1 MLEIRLL
8 GGFEL
13 APTDGSPP
21 GRLGPK
27 SQGLL
32 AVLAMSRGQLLTRSR
47 LAGLLWGERDEDLA
61 RHSLSQAL
69 TTIRTALGPTASDI
83 VVAEPEGV
91 ALAKDRLKLD
101 VDDFETAVR
110 IGRPR
115 HVGRCF
121 PPLPRRI
128 PRGARGPRAGLRGLD
143 AERAISARRGGGGRF
158 CPAARSPDYRGR
170 RGRGRRDRPQAR
182 GVDAPRRKGA
192 RPPDPALWIAGT
204 AWVGRG
210 ALHSML

>member
-13 APTDGSPP
+13 ALTNGSTP

-69 TTIRTALGPTASDI
+69 TTVRTALGPTASDI
-83 VVAEPEGV
+83 VVA
-91 ALAKDRLKLD
+91 
-101 VDDFETAVR
+101 
-110 IGRPR
+110 
-115 HVGRCF
+115 
-121 PPLPRRI
+121 
-128 PRGARGPRAGLRGLD
+128 D
-143 AERAISARRGGGGRF
+143 A
-158 CPAARSPDYRGR
+158 
-170 RGRGRRDRPQAR
+170 
-182 GVDAPRRKGA
+182 
-192 RPPDPALWIAGT
+192 
-204 AWVGRG
+204 
-210 ALHSML
+210 